1 MYQKADLI
9 IDQLHIGSY
18 GLFAVESMAMGK
30 PVICWISDFMKDHY
44 PSELPLIRANPAN
57 ITEVIES
64 VLKNRD
70 MLPEIGQKGRKYAE
84 VHHDMVKNSK
94 KTLAVYQSLLSE

>member
-1 MYQKADLI
+1 
-9 IDQLHIGSY
+9 
-18 GLFAVESMAMGK
+18 MAMGK

-94 KTLAVYQSLLSE
+94 KHWLFISRYFRNEVEQLSRRGICMSKKRNKQVNN